1 MKWKDWWKKIFFR
14 NKNIKLNMIKIGKM
28 IDELFSKLNIF
39 LIYFTKLKEL
49 IYNLLLKV
57 IQGAD
62 QLRKVLWTGFMTVKY
77 FYDSL
82 IKNQ

>member
-1 MKWKDWWKKIFFR
+1 
-14 NKNIKLNMIKIGKM
+14 MIKIGKM

-62 QLRKVLWTGFMTVKY
+62 QLRKVL
-77 FYDSL
+77 
-82 IKNQ
+82 

>member
-1 MKWKDWWKKIFFR
+1 MERLMKKQIFFR

-49 IYNLLLKV
+49 IYNLLFKSNSRCGPIKKSPLN
-57 IQGAD
+57 
-62 QLRKVLWTGFMTVKY
+62 W
-77 FYDSL
+77 FYDSKVFL
-82 IKNQ
+82 WLVN